1 MDADYIDARIAAVK
15 ARIEAYEAAILALT
29 EGEMTQYTLD
39 TGQSR
44 QVVMLH
50 DVNRLEKTLNAAYNM
65 LQFWEN
71 KKTGGAVI
79 QGTPGW

>member
-1 MDADYIDARIAAVK
+1 MDAVYIEARITAAK

-50 DVNRLEKTLNAAYNM
+50 DVNRLERTLDLAYSM

-71 KKTGGAVI
+71 KKTGGSTV
-79 QGTPGW
+79 QGVPGW